1 MKNSHRE
8 LLQHF
13 ELDDLIHSSFRY
25 YLGRRTIATCAFAR
39 SLAAAWPLIAKRTR
53 EMIARELSQAYADAE
68 RYPNSQW
75 KPLGDDC
82 DRESW
87 DKVREAIG

>member
-1 MKNSHRE
+1 MKNSERE

-39 SLAAAWPLIAKRTR
+39 SLAAAWPLIAKHTR
-53 EMIARELSQAYADAE
+53 EMIARELSQAYSEAE
-68 RYPNSQW
+68 RHPEW

-87 DKVREAIG
+87 DKVREAME